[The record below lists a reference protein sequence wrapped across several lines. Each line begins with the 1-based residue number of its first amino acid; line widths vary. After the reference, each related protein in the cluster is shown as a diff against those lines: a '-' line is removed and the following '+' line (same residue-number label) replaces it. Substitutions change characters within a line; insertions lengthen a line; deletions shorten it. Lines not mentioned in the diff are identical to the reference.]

1 MLKRS
6 GDTRGFTAK
15 VADFGLSVRMDHL
28 ETHMS
33 NVFQVWEEWV
43 FSCLS
48 LGMAAGIYEVQGH
61 LSFTSTL

>member
-33 NVFQVWEEWV
+33 NVFQVWEEWG

-48 LGMAAGIYEVQGH
+48 LGMAARIY
-61 LSFTSTL
+61 